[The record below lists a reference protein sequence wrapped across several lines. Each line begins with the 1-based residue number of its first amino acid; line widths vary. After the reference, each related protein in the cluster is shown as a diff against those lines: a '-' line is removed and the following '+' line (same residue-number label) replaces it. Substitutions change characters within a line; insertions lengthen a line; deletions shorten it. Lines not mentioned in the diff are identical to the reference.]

1 MKDVVANDNF
11 ENKAAKRSVRH
22 EIIRQIDQVLR
33 SEDFKCKDIG
43 ILTLPGKNWYFENM
57 LATVIAVNHPDIKI
71 RLTCFES
78 EGKDSPKEDLFADKH
93 NRCPF
98 EFNYNGEKWDFASGS
113 LPMKE
118 CTVGNL
124 HVRYIN
130 GLFDPSLEGCEN
142 THFVWFDLCGC
153 PLPAAFQ
160 AMEHLMIEE
169 VNPDLSLVYLTCMMN
184 WRNCGNDEDGSKQ
197 MFRYLQ
203 KAGREAQVN
212 YIHTQMGNI
221 NVQGNVMDIDYLG
234 GGNAPMSTFGYTVS
248 NLAANT
254 VAPYNLVRE
263 KKVYVP
269 KRKYNKRISPLI
281 ISPNKTKREYTKRS
295 TEERKVIETNKLVKD
310 YILMSINVGNSSKAI
325 LADVH
330 DLFGVT
336 SCNASKIAGV
346 RAAYQRNQNKLNLN
360 KDI

>member
-1 MKDVVANDNF
+1 MKKVANDNF

-22 EIIRQIDQVLR
+22 EIIRQIDTLLK
-33 SEDFKCKDIG
+33 SEEFKCKDIG

-57 LATVIAVNHPDIKI
+57 LATVIAVNHPDVKI

-78 EGKDSPKEDLFADKH
+78 EGVNSTKEDLFADKH

-118 CTVGNL
+118 CTMGNL

-160 AMEHLMIEE
+160 AMEHLMVEG
-169 VNPDLSLVYLTCMMN
+169 VNPDLALIHLTCMMN
-184 WRNCGNDEDGSKQ
+184 WRNCGNELDGTKQ
-197 MFRYLQ
+197 MFRALQ
-203 KAGREAQVN
+203 QAGREAQIE

-221 NVQGNVMDIDYLG
+221 NVQGVVMDYDYLG
-234 GGNAPMSTFGYTVS
+234 GENTPMSTFGYTVS
-248 NLAANT
+248 DLAAKVVKPFT
-254 VAPYNLVRE
+254 VVRE

-269 KRKYNKRISPLI
+269 KKKYIKHITSLVVLPKA
-281 ISPNKTKREYTKRS
+281 PKREYTKRS
-295 TEERKVIETNKLVKD
+295 IEERNAAIKSKADNE
-310 YILMSINVGNSSKAI
+310 YILYHIKRGDSSASIQQHFDMDFNGASCS
-325 LADVH
+325 LA
-330 DLFGVT
+330 
-336 SCNASKIAGV
+336 KIAGV
-346 RAAYQRNQNKLNLN
+346 RAAYQRNLNKINLN